1 MNSFNFMKVCMY
13 SLSLGSYI
21 LLQYWMMQQLKLS
34 QFFLSKCKRHVHIHI
49 RICCVPMLLALPV
62 CKMVTMVAMPCQ
74 AILCLMLFGI
84 FFSSFLLLFECVSI
98 SFFCIK
104 RRKYK
109 LNQLRQYLKE
119 HDHDFCHIYF
129 FYYYFQSFK

>member
-1 MNSFNFMKVCMY
+1 MHV
-13 SLSLGSYI
+13 LSI
-21 LLQYWMMQQLKLS
+21 FRKLNTVTVLNDAAAKIIAV
-34 QFFLSKCKRHVHIHI
+34 FFLSKCKRHVHIHI

-119 HDHDFCHIYF
+119 HDHDFFLIII
-129 FYYYFQSFK
+129 FKVLNS

>member
-1 MNSFNFMKVCMY
+1 MHV
-13 SLSLGSYI
+13 LSI
-21 LLQYWMMQQLKLS
+21 FRKLNTVIVLNDATAKIIAV
-34 QFFLSKCKRHVHIHI
+34 FFLSKCKRHVHIHI

-98 SFFCIK
+98 SFFFA
-104 RRKYK
+104 
-109 LNQLRQYLKE
+109 LRDANTNLINYASIWRSMITI
-119 HDHDFCHIYF
+119 FVISIF
-129 FYYYFQSFK
+129 FILLFSKF